1 MHDLACMYTP
11 SHRVCQEEL
20 LGSLIGD
27 LLVLGHAALALHPGL
42 GKGPESV
49 LAGLGLVIYRLWF
62 GLGLG
67 QGRLELQGLGLGLE
81 FGVRV
86 WVRAYSNDVS
96 Q

>member
-1 MHDLACMYTP
+1 MYTP

-49 LAGLGLVIYRLWF
+49 LAGFGLVNIGF
-62 GLGLG
+62 GLG
-67 QGRLELQGLGLGLE
+67 
-81 FGVRV
+81 
-86 WVRAYSNDVS
+86 WA
-96 Q
+96 